1 MQPINKESKPS
12 KPRFARPNKESN
24 QLHQPLKKSHR
35 EWRKIQERKDTTKLC
50 HQRKCQL
57 LVTISIEEVVLAEP
71 IGLARKEEVMEVL
84 ETCMM
89 SKTNKSISKKDKKM
103 LLRNKQNKRSLNN
116 HKESHSMSTTKTRES
131 ILPKSPPIRNNL

>member
-1 MQPINKESKPS
+1 
-12 KPRFARPNKESN
+12 
-24 QLHQPLKKSHR
+24 
-35 EWRKIQERKDTTKLC
+35 
-50 HQRKCQL
+50 
-57 LVTISIEEVVLAEP
+57 VVLAEP

-103 LLRNKQNKRSLNN
+103 LLRSKQNKRNLNN